1 MTHDIDTPKTQ
12 TEAPAIALSS
22 SSSPETTTPAPPA
35 SSVTTEDGY
44 VMPQPPD
51 DMPLFIGD
59 LLPGLRDAMYNARMA
74 YHRGDPNGQDIL
86 YAQAEALDALFVRIL
101 DRATAKKNSK
111 GEDIPNYLHTEFINM
126 ALRTQR
132 HCRKTIETVAV
143 LREREKLAIKL
154 KRDEYAKN
162 YKRLAAQQERETVR
176 ALQETTT
183 MDPFHRPENGER

>member
-22 SSSPETTTPAPPA
+22 SPSPETTSSATPAP
-35 SSVTTEDGY
+35 SLTEDSY
-44 VMPQPPD
+44 AIPQPPE

-59 LLPGLRDAMYNARMA
+59 LLPGLRDAMDNARTA
-74 YHRGDPNGQDIL
+74 YHRGDPDGQDIL
-86 YAQAEALDALFVRIL
+86 YAQAEALDALFIRIL
-101 DRATAKKNSK
+101 NRATAKKNSK

-183 MDPFHRPENGER
+183 MDPFHRPENDER